1 MAESSDKL
9 LEDAGDLVERA
20 QALQALQKLE
30 NQNQI
35 KNAEAEVSSTIAA
48 QQPTLSKDGD
58 AITQLPLSNTLSSE
72 PEAIQVAPAPAKS
85 QDIIAAEKAVTDAT
99 AALDALK
106 EKTPDPNATPEAA
119 AAAITE
125 IETAEA
131 TLKTAEN
138 TLTELNAAAAATA
151 KAVAAPPA
159 AVIGGRRHSKRR
171 HPKKG
176 SRKSKKG
183 GRSRKSKKG
192 GRSRKNGSKHR
203 KHSRAHKK
211 H

>member
-1 MAESSDKL
+1 MAESAKKIL
-9 LEDAGDLVERA
+9 ANAGNLVKQAQELQELEE
-20 QALQALQKLE
+20 
-30 NQNQI
+30 QNRT
-35 KNAEAEVSSTIAA
+35 KANSEVSSTIIPT
-48 QQPTLSKDGD
+48 QPTLSKDTN
-58 AITQLPLSNTLSSE
+58 AITLSPPLSGTNISSE
-72 PEAIQVAPAPAKS
+72 PANTLVTEAIPVAAAPAKS
-85 QDIIAAEKAVTDAT
+85 QDIIAAENAVTAAT

-106 EKTPDPNATPEAA
+106 KKIPDPNATPEAA
-119 AAAITE
+119 AAAADE
-125 IETAEA
+125 IKTAVE
-131 TLKTAEN
+131 TLKTA
-138 TLTELNAAAAATA
+138 TDKLTELNAAAA
-151 KAVAAPPA
+151 P
-159 AVIGGRRHSKRR
+159 IGGRRHSKRR